1 MIVNIKFYV
10 ITIAS
15 IFLALGVGIFIG
27 FNLDSQELYVEQ
39 QNSLIEEMTQ
49 RFDEI
54 KQENIDLNNKLNDLQ
69 NNLNLY
75 EKYTNTLF
83 PMFAKDRL
91 NGLNVAIIETSDDYI
106 YSSLKNTLT
115 SAGAAVTNITSI
127 HSKVKD
133 SASDQVLKDMIKKKL
148 QFDSVD
154 DKDMPGLVS
163 QIIADNIATNKYDDI
178 MKYLAYNGYIETY
191 GNYSQAIDYVI
202 IAGGSL
208 DEDDNLSAL
217 IDIPVIRTIKKY
229 QIPVIGVER
238 SDVKISYIDS
248 YKKEKI
254 STVDNVEHVI
264 GETSLILVMQ
274 GMDGNFGIKESA
286 SALMP
291 SAN

>member
-15 IFLALGVGIFIG
+15 IFLALGIGIFIG

-54 KQENIDLNNKLNDLQ
+54 KQENLNLNSKITELQ

-75 EKYTNTLF
+75 EEYAKTLF
-83 PMFAKDRL
+83 PFFAKDRL
-91 NGLNVAIIETSDDYI
+91 NGINVAVIETTDDYI
-106 YSSLKNTLT
+106 YSSLKGTLT
-115 SAGAAVTNITSI
+115 SAGANVVSITSVHNKI
-127 HSKVKD
+127 KD
-133 SASDQVLKDMIKKKL
+133 AALDDVLKDMVKNGL
-148 QFDSVD
+148 ALGNVD
-154 DKDMPGLVS
+154 EKDMPQFVS
-163 QIIADNIATNKYDDI
+163 EMIAQNIVAHKYGDI
-178 MKYLAYNGYIETY
+178 MKYLSDNNYVETNGD
-191 GNYSQAIDYVI
+191 YSLPVDYVI

-208 DEDDNLSAL
+208 EDDNLL
-217 IDIPVIRTIKKY
+217 NIIDIPIIKAIKKN

-238 SDVKISYIDS
+238 SDVKISYING

-254 STVDNVEHVI
+254 STIDNIEHII
-264 GETSLILVMQ
+264 GETSLIIVMQ
-274 GMDGNFGIKESA
+274 GVEGNFGIKESS

-291 SAN
+291 TAN